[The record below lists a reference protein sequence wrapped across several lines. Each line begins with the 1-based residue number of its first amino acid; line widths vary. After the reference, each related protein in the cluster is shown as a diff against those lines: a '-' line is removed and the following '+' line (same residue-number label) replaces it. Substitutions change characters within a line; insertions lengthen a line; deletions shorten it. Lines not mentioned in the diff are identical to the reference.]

1 MVMTMKV
8 EIKTFNGDRD
18 FSFWKI
24 RIEAQLGVLGLK
36 NSLTDF
42 KLTKTVPVAK
52 KEEKESEYEDDA
64 SDIKQATEEPDPIK
78 FEQSEQAKNFIIN
91 HITDTVL
98 LKVQH
103 CKTAAEIWATLNKLF
118 METSLLNRIYTQL
131 KLYSFKMVDTLSID
145 QNVDEFLRI
154 LAELGS
160 LSIYVGKE
168 VQAVLIKIYCHLVTS
183 NLNILL
189 SMGTRL
195 SQYRCGII
203 RQVT

>member
-1 MVMTMKV
+1 MTMKV

>member
-1 MVMTMKV
+1 MTMKV

-18 FSFWKI
+18 FSLWKI

-78 FEQSEQAKNFIIN
+78 FEQSEQTKNFIIN

-154 LAELGS
+154 VAELGS

-183 NLNILL
+183 NLNMLL